1 MNKTIADLR
10 LEIEQWQIKCQKLE
24 NRVEE
29 LEALVKHYEEEF
41 RLLQHKRFGPSSE
54 KTELIQQ
61 ATDQEAAVFN
71 ETEQEFDASKPEPEL
86 EEITYKRRK
95 RKGKRAEDLRDL
107 PVETIEHVLPESER
121 ICPEC
126 GGVMHPMGH
135 ETRRELEIIPA
146 QVKVVEHV
154 CEVYSCRTC
163 ERENTNVPVLKAPT
177 PEAVISGSL
186 ASPSL
191 VAHIMTQKYVNAVPL
206 HRQEQDFSRNGI
218 QLSRQTMANW
228 MIRCVE
234 DWLTP
239 LYDRMKE
246 CLLKENQVLH
256 ADETVIQVLKE
267 PGKKATT
274 NSYMWLYRTSREA
287 SHPNVL
293 YEYQPTRGSEHPEKF
308 LETFEGYLH
317 VDGYP
322 GYHNLPSGI
331 IIVGCLAH
339 ARRKLDEALKTIPP
353 EGRENS
359 ESRKGLE
366 YINQLFEL
374 ERRYDDDELSPEER
388 YQRRLEQ
395 SKPVFDALSQW
406 AASTN
411 ALPKSALGR
420 AIQYFENQH
429 PYLENVF
436 LDGRLELSN
445 NRAERSI
452 KPFVIGRKNWLFSA
466 TVNGAKAS
474 SVIYSII
481 ETAKENLLKP
491 FEYLKYLFETI
502 PNATGSMLDSLLPW
516 SLDLPEHCRSKSK
529 PTDPPPTENLVPS

>member
-1 MNKTIADLR
+1 MDKIIADLR
-10 LEIEQWQIKCQKLE
+10 LEIEQWQKRYHELE
-24 NRVEE
+24 GKVEE
-29 LEALVKHYEEEF
+29 LEALVKYYEEEF
-41 RLLQHKRFGPSSE
+41 RLLRHKIFGKSSE
-54 KTELIQQ
+54 KTESAQQ
-61 ATDQEAAVFN
+61 ASSEEDSRVFN
-71 ETEQEFDASKPEPEL
+71 ETEQESDASKVEPEL

-95 RKGKRAEDLRDL
+95 RKGKRKEDLSEL
-107 PVETIEHVLPESER
+107 PVETVAHVLAESER

-163 ERENTNVPVLKAPT
+163 EQENTSVPVIKAPT
-177 PEAVISGSL
+177 PAPVISGSL

-191 VAHIMTQKYVNAVPL
+191 VAHIMTQKYVNALPL
-206 HRQEQDFSRNGI
+206 YRQEQDFLRNGI

-228 MIRCVE
+228 MIRCSE
-234 DWLTP
+234 DWLTA

-246 CLLKENQVLH
+246 RLLSENDVLH
-256 ADETVIQVLKE
+256 ADETVVQVLKE

-274 NSYMWLYRTSREA
+274 NSYMWLYRTSKET
-287 SHPNVL
+287 SYSIVL
-293 YEYQPTRGSEHPEKF
+293 YEYQPTRSASHPEKF
-308 LETFEGYLH
+308 LSTFEGYLH
-317 VDGYP
+317 VDGYS
-322 GYHNLPSGI
+322 GYHNLPSNI
-331 IIVGCLAH
+331 IIVGCWAH
-339 ARRKLDEALKTIPP
+339 ARRKFDEALKTIPP
-353 EGRENS
+353 EERESS
-359 ESRKGLE
+359 ESWKGLE
-366 YINQLFEL
+366 YCNHLFAL
-374 ERRYDDDELSPEER
+374 EREYEDAELSPEER

-395 SKPVFDALSQW
+395 SKPIFDGLSQW
-406 AASTN
+406 SMSTN
-411 ALPKSALGR
+411 ALPKSALGK
-420 AIQYFENQH
+420 AIHYFEEQR

-466 TVNGAKAS
+466 TVNGARAS

-491 FEYLKYLFETI
+491 FEYLKYLFESI
-502 PNATGSMLDSLLPW
+502 PNATRSTLDSLLPW
-516 SLDLPEHCRSKSK
+516 SSTLPDDCRNKAKSIE
-529 PTDPPPTENLVPS
+529 PPPTESRV